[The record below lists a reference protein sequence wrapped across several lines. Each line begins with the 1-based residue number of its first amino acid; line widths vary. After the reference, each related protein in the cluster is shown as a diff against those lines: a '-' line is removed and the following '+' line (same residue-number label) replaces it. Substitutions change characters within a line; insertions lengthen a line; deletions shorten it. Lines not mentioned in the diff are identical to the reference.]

1 MKRRKLLKNTLL
13 LTTAG
18 VLGSGVW
25 LLNGYDPEKLTIEHA
40 IKDLQRINIQQAGFA
55 GGWNLSQVLNH
66 LAQSIEYSI
75 SGYPVHKS
83 ERFKQNIGQ
92 LAFSVF
98 TYRGKMSHDLLEPI
112 PGAPRLEANDAA
124 LAMSRLITALND
136 FRAHKG
142 ALKAHFAFGQLT
154 HAEYTY
160 AHVMHINNHLES
172 LLV

>member
-1 MKRRKLLKNTLL
+1 MKRRKLLKSSLI
-13 LTTAG
+13 LTTAVVG
-18 VLGSGVW
+18 GGGAW
-25 LLNGYDPEKLTIEHA
+25 LLNGYDTEKLTVQHA
-40 IKDLQRINIQQAGFA
+40 IKDLQHIKLQQADIT
-55 GGWNLSQVLNH
+55 GGWNLSQMLNH

-92 LAFSVF
+92 RAFSLF
-98 TYRGKMSHDLLEPI
+98 AYRGKMSHDLVEPI

-124 LAMSRLITALND
+124 LAMRRLITALND
-136 FRAHKG
+136 FRVHHG
-142 ALKAHFAFGQLT
+142 ELKPHFAYGQLT